1 MDLIE
6 LGTRAATAAFDPAA
20 AELVVALLVP
30 VAAGAAELVADDDE
44 LLLLP
49 HPTIAAALSNVI
61 ATDRRL
67 FLVRIA
73 LLRFSNSQ
81 PWPGR
86 RIGNIARPKI
96 LLNPP

>member
-1 MDLIE
+1 
-6 LGTRAATAAFDPAA
+6 
-20 AELVVALLVP
+20 VP
-30 VAAGAAELVADDDE
+30 VAAGELVADEDE

-67 FLVRIA
+67 LPLRIA

-81 PWPGR
+81 PKPAR
-86 RIGNIARPKI
+86 RIGNIADRQT
-96 LLNPP
+96 LLNPS